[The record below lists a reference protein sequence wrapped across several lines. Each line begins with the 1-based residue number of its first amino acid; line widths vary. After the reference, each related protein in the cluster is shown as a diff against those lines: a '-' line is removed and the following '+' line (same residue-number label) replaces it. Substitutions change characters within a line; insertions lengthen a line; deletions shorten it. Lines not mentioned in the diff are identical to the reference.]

1 MSGILN
7 KISPKIEEIISDLNL
22 YLIDMKY
29 YKENSEFLLEIYIDS
44 KGGLTMDQCEEATRE
59 INKYL
64 DTEDPIEDTY
74 TLIVSSPGLD
84 RPLKTNLDLELAI
97 GSEIELTFYS
107 NFNGQKK
114 IYGNLVGFTDKYYIV
129 KNEKDEEIE
138 IEKSSVSKINKAIR
152 I

>member
-1 MSGILN
+1 MNGILN
-7 KISPKIEEIISDLNL
+7 KLSPTIERIISDLNL
-22 YLIDMKY
+22 YLIDIKY
-29 YKENSEFLLEIYIDS
+29 YKENSEYLLEIYIDS
-44 KGGLTMDQCEEATRE
+44 KGGLTMDQCEEATKE

-64 DTEDPIEDTY
+64 DTEDPIKDTY

-97 GSEIELTFYS
+97 DSEVELNFYS
-107 NFNGQKK
+107 AFNGQKK
-114 IYGNLVGFTDKYYIV
+114 IYGYLLGFTDESYII
-129 KNEKDEEIE
+129 KNEKDDEIE

>member
-1 MSGILN
+1 MNGILN
-7 KISPKIEEIISDLNL
+7 KVSPTIERIISDLNL
-22 YLIDMKY
+22 YLIDIKY
-29 YKENSEFLLEIYIDS
+29 YKENSEYLLEIYIDS
-44 KGGLTMDQCEEATRE
+44 KGGLTMDQCEEATKE

-64 DTEDPIEDTY
+64 DTEDPIKDTY

-97 GSEIELTFYS
+97 DSEVELNFYS
-107 NFNGQKK
+107 AFNGQKK
-114 IYGNLVGFTDKYYIV
+114 IYGYLLGFTDESYII
-129 KNEKDEEIE
+129 KNEKDDEIE